1 MADYILGIDEG
12 TTRTRAAVF
21 DRHANL
27 VSSSAQEIQRCFPQ
41 PGWVE
46 QDPEEI
52 WEVTLK
58 VVAEALRNGRVTP
71 EDIAAVGIANQTG
84 TTVFWNKDTGVPVG
98 RAIVWQ
104 DRRTVPLC
112 EQLAAK
118 HAADF
123 RTRTGIGLYPNSMA
137 LRVRWLMDNDKAVRK
152 GVARGELLCGTVE
165 SWLIWKL
172 TGGAAHV
179 TDLSN
184 ASATLLVNADTLSYD
199 EWVLDELAIPRD
211 ILPQLRTS
219 SEVYAHTDPACF
231 FGVRVPVAGA
241 VFDHSA
247 ALIGQAC
254 LRPGMAKSTFG
265 TGSSLILNTGERR
278 LQAAEGM
285 GSSVLWASSSGAI
298 YGLVGWM
305 DVSGAAIQW
314 LRDGLGIIKES
325 REVEGLAS
333 QVPDTQGLYL
343 VPAFYGL
350 GAPHH
355 DPYARGTMFGIT
367 AGTTRH
373 HIARAALEAMAYQ
386 TRDSY
391 EAMRRVS
398 GAEICSLCVDGLS
411 AQNEFLTQFLAD
423 ILGIPVDRPCHP
435 ENGMLG
441 AAALAGVAVGY
452 WESLDEVAAYLPA
465 PRRFEPRLSS
475 AEREELYHGWR
486 KAVERTARW
495 LKE

>member
-1 MADYILGIDEG
+1 MADYVVGIDEG
-12 TTRTRAAVF
+12 TTRTKAAVF
-21 DRHANL
+21 DRQANM
-27 VSSSAQEIQRCFPQ
+27 VSSSAQEIQRYFPQ

-52 WEVTLK
+52 WEVTLR
-58 VVAEALRNGRVTP
+58 VVGEALRNGRVTP
-71 EDIAAVGIANQTG
+71 EDIAAVGIANQTA
-84 TTVFWNKDTGVPVG
+84 TTIFWNKETGAPVG
-98 RAIVWQ
+98 RAIGWQ
-104 DRRTVPLC
+104 DRRTVLLY
-112 EQLAAK
+112 EQLAAR
-118 HAADF
+118 HAE
-123 RTRTGIGLYPNSMA
+123 TIKVRTGLGAYPNSMA
-137 LRVRWLMDNDKAVRK
+137 LRIRWLMDNDKAIRK
-152 GVARGELLCGTVE
+152 GVARGELLCGTVD

-172 TGGAAHV
+172 SGGAAHV

-184 ASATLLVNADTLSYD
+184 ASATHLVNANTLSYD
-199 EWVLDELAIPRD
+199 EWVLEELAIPRE

-219 SEVYAHTDPACF
+219 SEVYAHTDPASF
-231 FGVRVPVAGA
+231 FGVRVPIAGA

-247 ALIGQAC
+247 AAIGQAC

-278 LQAAEGM
+278 LQAAEGI
-285 GSSVLWASSSGAI
+285 GSSVLWAMSSGAT

-305 DVSGAAIQW
+305 DVSGAAVQW

-350 GAPHH
+350 GPPHL

-367 AGTTRH
+367 SSTTRH

-391 EAMRRVS
+391 EVMKRVS
-398 GAEICSLCVDGLS
+398 GVEICSLCVDGLS

-423 ILGIPVDRPCHP
+423 ILGIPVDRPSDP
-435 ENGMLG
+435 ENGVLG
-441 AAALAGVAVGY
+441 AAALAGVATGY
-452 WESLDEVAAYLPA
+452 WESLEEVAAYRPA
-465 PRRFEPRLSS
+465 PRRFEPRISN
-475 AEREELYHGWR
+475 AQREELYQGWQR
-486 KAVERTARW
+486 AVERSTGW
-495 LKE
+495 LKG